1 VTTEPAHAATGTVT
15 DDPVVL
21 DVRGVTV
28 RFGGVVAVNDVSLQA
43 PAGSITGLIGPNGA
57 GKTTLFNVVTGLQSA
72 SAGQVLL
79 GGEDI
84 TRLGP
89 TRRARRG
96 VGRTFQ
102 RLEVFGSMS
111 AYDNVLTA
119 AEFRRGWSD
128 DHFDPKEETEQ
139 ILERIGLAEVAGRR
153 ADTLS
158 TGLARMLELGR
169 ALAAHPRLLLLDEPG
184 SGLDDYECE
193 HLVALLGSL
202 TDDGMAILLVEHDMD
217 LVMANCT
224 TVHVLDQGSHIASG
238 TAEEIQ
244 ANPAVQAAYLGA

>member
-1 VTTEPAHAATGTVT
+1 MTTEPAPAASGTAT
-15 DDPVVL
+15 ADPVVL

-43 PAGSITGLIGPNGA
+43 PAGSITGLVGPNGA
-57 GKTTLFNVVTGLQSA
+57 GKTTLFNVVTGLQAA

-102 RLEVFGSMS
+102 RLEVFGSMT

-128 DHFDPKEETEQ
+128 DHVDPQEETAQ
-139 ILERIGLAEVAGRR
+139 VLERVGLAEVAARR

-169 ALAAHPRLLLLDEPG
+169 ALAAHPKLLLLDEPG

-217 LVMANCT
+217 LVMSNCA

-238 TAEEIQ
+238 TAEQIQ

>member
-1 VTTEPAHAATGTVT
+1 MTTEPAPAASGTAT
-15 DDPVVL
+15 ADPVVL

-57 GKTTLFNVVTGLQSA
+57 GKTTLFNVVTGLQAA

-102 RLEVFGSMS
+102 RLEVFGSMT

-128 DHFDPKEETEQ
+128 DHVDPQEETAQ
-139 ILERIGLAEVAGRR
+139 VLERVGLAEVAARR

-158 TGLARMLELGR
+158 TGLAWICSAVPDAMCEPWSRTCTVAQFDMTR
-169 ALAAHPRLLLLDEPG
+169 SMSCSTSRIAIPSSVRLP
-184 SGLDDYECE
+184 SSATRC
-193 HLVALLGSL
+193 
-202 TDDGMAILLVEHDMD
+202 
-217 LVMANCT
+217 
-224 TVHVLDQGSHIASG
+224 SHS
-238 TAEEIQ
+238 
-244 ANPAVQAAYLGA
+244 